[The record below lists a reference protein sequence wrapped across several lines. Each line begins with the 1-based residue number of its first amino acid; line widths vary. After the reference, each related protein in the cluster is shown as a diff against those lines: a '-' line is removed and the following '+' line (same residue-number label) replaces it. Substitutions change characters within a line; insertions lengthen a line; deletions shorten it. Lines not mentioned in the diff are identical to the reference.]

1 VLMKDDQRPLLALTL
16 DDPSNGHDE
25 EHIDALLAPIS
36 PSLPPIPIPQQPNAP
51 RGRTLLG
58 VLRGGEAER
67 ILANGGLSIAV
78 LQVGS
83 RLYQLIVDLQ
93 GVPMVSGIGQL
104 KSLILDSWILTS
116 NGLAPQA
123 GQLRVEEAVVRTLL
137 MLMIK
142 RLIGIRQ
149 LGPVRDVMT
158 MMNFMMLASALL
170 RSAKID
176 ASLAATLAEI
186 ASLPGLF
193 YTAMARLIVDKAA
206 KPWIVQ
212 HNSQELRRE
221 ARILDLASNA
231 RGALGKN
238 GEKLT
243 RAWSTALEDNPEL
256 RSYTR
261 KHAIGDRGRAQ
272 GALSEFLRQL
282 A

>member
-1 VLMKDDQRPLLALTL
+1 MKQDQRPLLTLTL
-16 DDPSNGHDE
+16 KTPPSGHDGDR
-25 EHIDALLAPIS
+25 IDALLVTIS
-36 PSLPPIPIPQQPNAP
+36 PSLPPIPIPQQPNIP
-51 RGRTLLG
+51 HGRVFTG
-58 VLRGGEAER
+58 VVRGGEAER
-67 ILANGGLSIAV
+67 ILAKGGLSIAA

-83 RLYQLIVDLQ
+83 RLYQLVVDIQ

-142 RLIGIRQ
+142 RLVGIKQ

-158 MMNFMMLASALL
+158 ILNFIMLASASL
-170 RSAKID
+170 RSANID
-176 ASLAATLAEI
+176 ASLAATLSEI

-206 KPWIVQ
+206 KPWFVK
-212 HNSQELRRE
+212 NTPQELRRKAE
-221 ARILDLASNA
+221 LLDLTSNA
-231 RGALGKN
+231 RGALGRN
-238 GEKLT
+238 GERLSRT
-243 RAWSTALEDNPEL
+243 WSTALEDNPGL
-256 RSYTR
+256 RTYTR

-272 GALSEFLRQL
+272 MALSEFLREV